1 MATTLY
7 CDKLYPADV
16 LAWSEIQLLTVV
28 RHLNVF
34 VQQKEEVVQ
43 NAYSSVDLGAEIKM
57 QNESELN

>member
-1 MATTLY
+1 M
-7 CDKLYPADV
+7 CF
-16 LAWSEIQLLTVV
+16 WSETQLLTVV

-34 VQQKEEVVQ
+34 VQQEEDVVQ